1 MHKTIYLFAEIYYN
15 SVIKKREVNMESLW
29 MEITN
34 FFTNTLTDIYLRD
47 IFDIAI
53 VAIVI
58 YQVLKL
64 TKKTR
69 ANQLLKGL
77 LLVFVFW
84 SVAKVLQLQTFD
96 WLLSYVIN
104 AGAVAIVIL
113 FQPELRNALE
123 QVGRGATIDAIAQGV
138 ESDSE
143 AARVVNELVQAS
155 MNLSRRKVGML
166 IVIEQKVG
174 LDDVIAT
181 GTMINALAGSAL
193 IENIFEPNTPLHD
206 GAVVMRGDRLIA
218 AGCFLHLTEDSEL
231 SRELG
236 TRHRAAIGVTEVSDC
251 VSLIVSEETG
261 VISAAQ
267 NGRIIRYID
276 EENLRALLMPLFQ
289 KAQPATGK
297 LKNRLSITSKRGERK

>member
-1 MHKTIYLFAEIYYN
+1 
-15 SVIKKREVNMESLW
+15 MESLW

-297 LKNRLSITSKRGERK
+297 LKNRLSITAKRGERK

>member
-297 LKNRLSITSKRGERK
+297 LKNRLSITAKRGERK

>member
-1 MHKTIYLFAEIYYN
+1 
-15 SVIKKREVNMESLW
+15 MESLW